1 MTKSQDFSAIFK
13 DMMGSFPVDTTAME
27 DAFKSQSSL
36 TEKMSAV
43 ALDAANKSTALSAKW
58 TTDTLGKFQSVAI
71 AKAEPADYAKSMS
84 DFATASAETASE
96 HMAAFAEIAKKV
108 QSQTMEL
115 VMAAGKD
122 MSEEM
127 STAAQKATTD
137 VTAAVKKTASK

>member
-58 TTDTLGKFQSVAI
+58 TTDTLGKFQSVAT

>member
-58 TTDTLGKFQSVAI
+58 TTDTLGKFQSVAT
-71 AKAEPADYAKSMS
+71 AKAEPADYAKSVS

>member
-58 TTDTLGKFQSVAI
+58 TTDTFGRFQSVAS